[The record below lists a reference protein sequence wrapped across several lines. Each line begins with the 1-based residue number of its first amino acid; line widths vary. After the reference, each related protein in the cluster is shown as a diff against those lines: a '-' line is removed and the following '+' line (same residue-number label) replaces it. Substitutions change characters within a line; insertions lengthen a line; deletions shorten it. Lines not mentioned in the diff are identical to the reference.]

1 MIARTKDKDTVR
13 TFSKVGDALPVPDL
27 VRVQRQAYERFLQE
41 AQAPDKRKND
51 GLETLFRETFPIE
64 SYAGDVLLEYIHY
77 DLGKPRY
84 NPQECRDLRLTY
96 GRPLRIRVRLTR
108 KETGESLEESI
119 YLGDVP
125 IMMGGLTVSAVA
137 TRLAFVAVAA
147 AGVELLPYASDSD
160 WVYNNEQNVGL
171 VNEFLESRPL
181 LCLGF
186 IAFIL
191 AASVV
196 LGAASGWLISRPAT
210 GLGPV
215 YIMMVTLTLTDFASI
230 LGRAVTPLS
239 GGTLGVYVPNF
250 LVFYRGE
257 KSFAVL
263 ALVLLT
269 LLGVFLTLRAVEGSP
284 LGVLIDAVRDDEV
297 AAASLGKD
305 VARVKETAVM
315 IGSGLMALSG
325 ALLSLYFLYVVECSF
340 SNHRWCIRPLLII
353 ILGGG
358 GDAGTLLGVAAV
370 EALRRVIVLYKESI
384 VEVIFFPIVYLEV
397 VLLSLLMLVFLFLR
411 LRLSGGVF
419 SASPSPSSHGEGDA
433 KPARRLIAAYES
445 LGGGL
450 QGGRGVPEGEEDGA
464 GV

>member
-1 MIARTKDKDTVR
+1 LELLC
-13 TFSKVGDALPVPDL
+13 SL
-27 VRVQRQAYERFLQE
+27 VSMSWHTRFLVDT
-41 AQAPDKRKND
+41 AVYY
-51 GLETLFRETFPIE
+51 GLVAIVALSLGFMYRR
-64 SYAGDVLLEYIHY
+64 AGVPF
-77 DLGKPRY
+77 LG
-84 NPQECRDLRLTY
+84 C
-96 GRPLRIRVRLTR
+96 
-108 KETGESLEESI
+108 S
-119 YLGDVP
+119 VP

-137 TRLAFVAVAA
+137 MRLAFVAAAA

-160 WVYNNEQNVGL
+160 WAYNNEQNVGL

-191 AASVV
+191 AASVA
-196 LGAASGWLISRPAT
+196 LGAASGWLISRPAI

-215 YIMMVTLTLTDFASI
+215 YIMMVTLTLPNFASI
-230 LGRAVTPLS
+230 LGRVVIPLS

-284 LGVLIDAVRDDEV
+284 LGMLIDAVRDDDV

-305 VARVKETAVM
+305 VARVRETAVM

-325 ALLSLYFLYVVECSF
+325 ALLSFYFLFVVECSF
-340 SNHRWCIRPLLII
+340 SNHRWSLWPLLII
-353 ILGGG
+353 IIGGG
-358 GDAGTLLGVAAV
+358 GGAGTLLGVAAV
-370 EALRRVIVLYKESI
+370 EALRRAIILYKESI
-384 VEVIFFPIVYLEV
+384 AEVIFFPITYLEAT
-397 VLLSLLMLVFLFLR
+397 LLSMLMIVFLYLR

-419 SASPSPSSHGEGDA
+419 SASPRASAHGERDTQ
-433 KPARRLIAAYES
+433 PARRLITAYES
-445 LGGGL
+445 LGGGFE
-450 QGGRGVPEGEEDGA
+450 GGRGVPEGEEDGA